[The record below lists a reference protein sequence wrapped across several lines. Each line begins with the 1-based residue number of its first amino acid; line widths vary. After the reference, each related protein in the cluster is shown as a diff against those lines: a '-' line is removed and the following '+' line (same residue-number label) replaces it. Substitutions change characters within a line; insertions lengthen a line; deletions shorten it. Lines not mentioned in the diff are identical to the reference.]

1 MRKYTRLLSGA
12 LVAAALGALFLAAA
26 RGRDDDDAEKA
37 MKTAAARAAVL
48 KLVGD
53 LGNADEVK
61 KEAADVAAKH
71 DIEFVMNQFRPRNK
85 GGLGVGA
92 APGATKYDGIETELL
107 FLGKKALPKRTWRRS
122 RPIWRRWP
130 R

>member
-12 LVAAALGALFLAAA
+12 LVAAALAALFLSAA

-53 LGNADEVK
+53 LGNAAVVK
-61 KEAADVAAKH
+61 REAADVAAKH

-92 APGATKYDGIETELL
+92 APARPSTTASKRSCCSWARRRCPRRIW
-107 FLGKKALPKRTWRRS
+107 LPS
-122 RPIWRRWP
+122 RPTWRRWP
-130 R
+130 K